1 MGKAGIFL
9 VILVVA
15 TSGCAQRVDREIEQ
29 SAGAGE
35 TTGFV
40 SINGV
45 ELPYFIEGDGI
56 PCVVTLHATFLAGTL
71 SPELRK
77 HFQFIFADSRHMTTI
92 DPELDVSYVT
102 MNTLVDDI
110 EAVRKALGHDRI
122 AVLGHSTAGLLALA
136 YARKYPQQ
144 TSHVIMIGTPLS
156 WNREA
161 GEAFVDYW
169 EAHAS
174 EERKAILERN
184 NEKLTEEAL
193 RKVPFGKRFI
203 VSYIAGTPQYWYDPN
218 YDPTPLFEGIE
229 WNTNFVSQWLGPIMD
244 SQNAADYLTE
254 IETPAFLALGEHDFA
269 GFYIHQWEAHKDKLS
284 NLTYIVFENSA
295 HYPMMEE
302 QELFDRKLIEW
313 AEAQQE

>member
-1 MGKAGIFL
+1 MRKAGIFL
-9 VILVVA
+9 AMMVLA
-15 TSGCAQRVDREIEQ
+15 ASGCAQQVHVEASQ
-29 SAGAGE
+29 GAKGGE
-35 TTGFV
+35 TTLSV
-40 SINGV
+40 SVDGV
-45 ELPYFIEGDGI
+45 ELPYFIKGKGI
-56 PCVVTLHATFLAGTL
+56 PCVVPLHATFLAGTL
-71 SPELRK
+71 SPELRN

-92 DPELDVSYVT
+92 DPELDVSYIT

-122 AVLGHSTAGLLALA
+122 AVLGHSTAGLLALE

-161 GEAFVDYW
+161 GEAFVEYW
-169 EAHAS
+169 DAHAS
-174 EERKAILERN
+174 GERKAILERN
-184 NEKLTEEAL
+184 NGKLTEEAL
-193 RKVPFGKRFI
+193 RKAPFGKRFI

-229 WNTNFVSQWLGPIMD
+229 WNPNFVNQWLGPIMD
-244 SQNAADYLTE
+244 NHDAARHLAE

-269 GFYIHQWEAHKDKLS
+269 GFFVHQWEAQKDKLP
-284 NLTYIVFENSA
+284 NLAYAVFEESA

-302 QELFDRKLIEW
+302 QDLFDRKLVEW
-313 AEAQQE
+313 ANAQQK